1 MKSKTHPM
9 DRRRIM
15 TFKNA
20 EKVKIGDSIRSK
32 DGYTFTVNRIE
43 EKTNAANTE
52 KYLVFYG
59 KSTRGID
66 VYYNHK
72 RVI

>member
-1 MKSKTHPM
+1 M

-32 DGYTFTVNRIE
+32 DGYKFTVNRIE

-72 RVI
+72 QVI

>member
-1 MKSKTHPM
+1 
-9 DRRRIM
+9 M
-15 TFKNA
+15 TYKKA

-32 DGYTFTVNRIE
+32 DGYTFIVDRIE

-52 KYLVFYG
+52 KYIVFYG
-59 KSTRGID
+59 TSTRGID

-72 RVI
+72 QII

>member
-1 MKSKTHPM
+1 
-9 DRRRIM
+9 M

-32 DGYTFTVNRIE
+32 DGYKFTVNRIE

-66 VYYNHK
+66 V
-72 RVI
+72 